1 MNRREALRRF
11 GHAAGALLVW
21 RSLPIPSWA
30 ALPEIEGWK
39 ESDVARLTAI
49 GDTILPATPGSP
61 GAGAIHIGRF
71 VVMMLAEC
79 HPPSD
84 SDDVRSFLSEFERHV
99 GLRAGARFDQT
110 GAEEREQRLVEFER
124 RVKIAAAGTGWAD
137 GFKVVKRLVLTG
149 YFTSEPGATQALRYD
164 PVPGAYHG
172 SVPVDST
179 TKAWAT

>member
-84 SDDVRSFLSEFERHV
+84 PDDVRSFLSEFERHV
-99 GLRAGARFDQT
+99 GLKAGARFDQT
-110 GAEEREQRLVEFER
+110 GAEEREKCLVEFER
-124 RVKIAAAGTGWAD
+124 RVRIATTGTGWAD

-164 PVPGAYHG
+164 PFPGAYHG

>member
-84 SDDVRSFLSEFERHV
+84 SDGVRSFLSEFERHV
-99 GLRAGARFDQT
+99 GLRAGARFDQI

>member
-99 GLRAGARFDQT
+99 GSKAGARFDQT
-110 GAEEREQRLVEFER
+110 GAEEREKCLVEFER
-124 RVKIAAAGTGWAD
+124 RVRIATTGTGWAD

>member
-1 MNRREALRRF
+1 MNRREALRHF
-11 GHAAGALLVW
+11 GHAAGALLIW

-71 VVMMLAEC
+71 VAMMLAEC
-79 HPPSD
+79 HPAVD
-84 SDDVRSFLSEFERHV
+84 SDDVRSFLSEFERHI
-99 GLRAGARFDQT
+99 GLNDGARFDQI
-110 GAEEREQRLVEFER
+110 GAEEREKRLVEFER
-124 RVKIAAAGTGWAD
+124 RVKAAPAETGWAN

-172 SVPVDST
+172 SVPADAT

>member
-84 SDDVRSFLSEFERHV
+84 SDGVRSFLSEFERHV

-124 RVKIAAAGTGWAD
+124 RVRIAATGTGWAD